1 MLLKIFHAISNMP
14 KPTVASSVSRASV
27 SKSVM
32 KHHPFRCEAS
42 GYDKKLAFPTRSRK
56 GTDRLPYVDS
66 ALEKQYNRRSAFFQL
81 GQSVF
86 LLAVDIPAGT
96 RYTEHKTEF
105 YTAGGFTV
113 ENFNELL
120 KKYADFIV
128 RVGVNPQPGQTL
140 IINCPLEGAPLARLC
155 VRSAYEAGA
164 RDVQVNWNDDAVARA
179 RMELGSEDALTDLKP
194 WQLRRYLDY
203 AESEGGV
210 CVLHLIAD
218 DPELYAGLDGGK
230 ISRVN
235 AARRAFMEEWQEYT
249 MNDRVQWSIAALP
262 SAPWAKKIFPELDT
276 AAAMEALWKLIF
288 DVCRVTGGEPVGEW
302 TAHMERLSTLRDKMN
317 ALDLE
322 SVHFASSNG
331 TDLTVGLADGAIWES
346 AASRSEKGVVFLPNI
361 PTEEVFTAPHKDK
374 VEGIVYGTKPYV
386 FNGQL
391 IKGFHV
397 TFKDGRVVEHGAEE
411 GADLLGQLLDS
422 DEGARNIGE
431 VALVP
436 ASSPINR
443 SGKLFYSTLFDE
455 NAACHIAFGA
465 SYPGTTKGGTAL
477 TKEQLEAR
485 GMNQSR
491 LHEDVMIG
499 AEDSEITGKCRD
511 GRTVQLFKNG
521 VWVL

>member
-1 MLLKIFHAISNMP
+1 MP
-14 KPTVASSVSRASV
+14 KPTVASNVSRAKV

-32 KHHPFRCEAS
+32 KQSPLSRKAS
-42 GYDKKLAFPTRSRK
+42 GVHKNSASPTPGRK
-56 GTDRLPYVDS
+56 GEQTACRMWTAFSSSSITDVSTFFNGSGRLFGFRTVDTHPKKGYTGPQNKNH
-66 ALEKQYNRRSAFFQL
+66 A
-81 GQSVF
+81 VF
-86 LLAVDIPAGT
+86 ARQKGT
-96 RYTEHKTEF
+96 F
-105 YTAGGFTV
+105 V

-140 IINCPLEGAPLARLC
+140 IINCSLEAAPLARLC

-164 RDVQVNWNDDAVARA
+164 RDVQVNWKDNTVSRTQ
-179 RMELGSEDALTDLKP
+179 MELGSEEALCDNKP

-218 DPELYAGLDGGK
+218 DPEVYAGLDGAK

-235 AARRAFMEEWQEYT
+235 AAARKFMAPWREYT
-249 MNDRVQWSIAALP
+249 MNDKVQWSIAAMP
-262 SAPWAKKIFPELDT
+262 SAPWAKKMFPELDT
-276 AAAMEALWKLIF
+276 AAAIEKLWQLIF
-288 DVCRVTGGEPVGEW
+288 DVCRVTGGDPVNEW
-302 TAHMERLSTLRDKMN
+302 KAHLDRLMTLRDKMN
-317 ALDLE
+317 AFDLE
-322 SVHFASSNG
+322 SVHFKSSNG
-331 TDLTVGLADGAIWES
+331 TDLTVGLADKASWES
-346 AASRSEKGVVFLPNI
+346 AGSKNEKGVDFLPNI

-374 VEGIVYGTKPYV
+374 VDGIVYGTKPYV

-397 TFKDGRVVEHGAEE
+397 TFKDGKVIEHGAEE
-411 GADLLGQLLDS
+411 GTDLLGQLLDT
-422 DEGARNIGE
+422 DEGSRHIGE

-443 SGKLFYSTLFDE
+443 SGALFYSTLFDE

-465 SYPGTTKGGTAL
+465 SYPGTTADGTSL
-477 TKEQLEAR
+477 SKEELLAR
-485 GMNQSR
+485 GMNQSAI
-491 LHEDVMIG
+491 HEDVMIG

-511 GRTVQLFKNG
+511 GRTVELFKNG
-521 VWVL
+521 IWVL

>member
-1 MLLKIFHAISNMP
+1 MP
-14 KPTVASSVSRASV
+14 KPTVASNVSRAKV

-32 KHHPFRCEAS
+32 KQSPLSRKAS
-42 GYDKKLAFPTRSRK
+42 GVHKNSASPTPGRK
-56 GTDRLPYVDS
+56 GEQTACRMWTAFSSSSITDVSTFFNGSGRLFGFRTVDTHPKKGYTGPQNKNH
-66 ALEKQYNRRSAFFQL
+66 A
-81 GQSVF
+81 VF
-86 LLAVDIPAGT
+86 ARQKGT
-96 RYTEHKTEF
+96 F
-105 YTAGGFTV
+105 V

-140 IINCPLEGAPLARLC
+140 IINCSLEAAPLARLC

-164 RDVQVNWNDDAVARA
+164 RDVQVNWKDNTVSRTQ
-179 RMELGSEDALTDLKP
+179 MELGSEEALCDNKP

-218 DPELYAGLDGGK
+218 DPEVYAGLDGAK

-235 AARRAFMEEWQEYT
+235 AAARKFMAPWREYT
-249 MNDRVQWSIAALP
+249 MNDKVQWSIAAMP
-262 SAPWAKKIFPELDT
+262 SAPWAKKMFPELDT
-276 AAAMEALWKLIF
+276 DAAIEKLWQLIF
-288 DVCRVTGGEPVGEW
+288 DVCRVTGGDPVNEW
-302 TAHMERLSTLRDKMN
+302 KAHLDRLMTLRDKMN
-317 ALDLE
+317 AFDLE
-322 SVHFASSNG
+322 SVHFKSSNG
-331 TDLTVGLADGAIWES
+331 TDLTVGLADKASWES
-346 AASRSEKGVVFLPNI
+346 AGSKNEKGVDFLPNI

-374 VEGIVYGTKPYV
+374 VDGIVYGTKPYV

-397 TFKDGRVVEHGAEE
+397 TFKDGKVIEHGAEE
-411 GADLLGQLLDS
+411 GADLLGQLLDT
-422 DEGARNIGE
+422 DEGARHIGE

-443 SGKLFYSTLFDE
+443 SGALFYSTLFDE

-465 SYPGTTKGGTAL
+465 SYPGTTADGTSL
-477 TKEQLEAR
+477 SKEELLAR
-485 GMNQSR
+485 GMNQSAI
-491 LHEDVMIG
+491 HEDVMIG

-511 GRTVQLFKNG
+511 GRTVELFKNG
-521 VWVL
+521 IWVL

>member
-1 MLLKIFHAISNMP
+1 MTLW
-14 KPTVASSVSRASV
+14 
-27 SKSVM
+27 
-32 KHHPFRCEAS
+32 
-42 GYDKKLAFPTRSRK
+42 
-56 GTDRLPYVDS
+56 
-66 ALEKQYNRRSAFFQL
+66 
-81 GQSVF
+81 
-86 LLAVDIPAGT
+86 PAP
-96 RYTEHKTEF
+96 
-105 YTAGGFTV
+105 AWSW
-113 ENFNELL
+113 
-120 KKYADFIV
+120 A
-128 RVGVNPQPGQTL
+128 
-140 IINCPLEGAPLARLC
+140 AR
-155 VRSAYEAGA
+155 E
-164 RDVQVNWNDDAVARA
+164 
-179 RMELGSEDALTDLKP
+179 ALTDLKP

-218 DPELYAGLDGGK
+218 DPELYAGIDGNK

-262 SAPWAKKIFPELDT
+262 SVPWAKKVFPELD
-276 AAAMEALWKLIF
+276 ADAAMEALWKLIF
-288 DVCRVTGGEPVGEW
+288 DVCRVTGGDPVNEW
-302 TAHMERLSTLRDKMN
+302 QAHMERLSTLRDKMN

-322 SVHFASSNG
+322 SVHFESSNG
-331 TDLTVGLADGAIWES
+331 TDLTVGLADQAVWES
-346 AASRSEKGVVFLPNI
+346 AASKSEKGVVFLPNI
-361 PTEEVFTAPHKDK
+361 PTEEVFTAPHKDR

-391 IKGFHV
+391 IKNFRV
-397 TFKDGRVVEHGAEE
+397 TFEKGQVVDYHAEQ
-411 GADLLGQLLDS
+411 GQVLLGRLLDG
-422 DEGARNIGE
+422 DEGSRSIGE

-477 TKEQLEAR
+477 TKEELLAR

-499 AEDSEITGKCRD
+499 AEDSHITGKCRD
-511 GRTVQLFKNG
+511 GRTVELFRDG

>member
-1 MLLKIFHAISNMP
+1 M
-14 KPTVASSVSRASV
+14 
-27 SKSVM
+27 
-32 KHHPFRCEAS
+32 
-42 GYDKKLAFPTRSRK
+42 
-56 GTDRLPYVDS
+56 
-66 ALEKQYNRRSAFFQL
+66 
-81 GQSVF
+81 
-86 LLAVDIPAGT
+86 
-96 RYTEHKTEF
+96 
-105 YTAGGFTV
+105 
-113 ENFNELL
+113 
-120 KKYADFIV
+120 
-128 RVGVNPQPGQTL
+128 GVNPQSGQTL

-164 RDVQVNWNDDAVARA
+164 RDVQVNWSDDAVARA
-179 RMELGSEDALTDLKP
+179 RMELGSEEALTDLKP

-218 DPELYAGLDGGK
+218 DPELYAGIDGNK

-262 SAPWAKKIFPELDT
+262 SVPWAKKIFPELD
-276 AAAMEALWKLIF
+276 ADAAMEALWKLIF
-288 DVCRVTGGEPVGEW
+288 DVCRVTGGDPVGEW
-302 TAHMERLSTLRDKMN
+302 QAHMERLCPAGQNEYAGSWKACILR
-317 ALDLE
+317 A
-322 SVHFASSNG
+322 A
-331 TDLTVGLADGAIWES
+331 TAPDLTVGLADQAVWES
-346 AASRSEKGVVFLPNI
+346 AASKAKRAWCSC
-361 PTEEVFTAPHKDK
+361 PTSQRKRCSLRPIKIRWRVSSMAQS
-374 VEGIVYGTKPYV
+374 PYV

-391 IKGFHV
+391 IKNFRV
-397 TFKDGRVVEHGAEE
+397 TFEKGRVVDYHAEQ
-411 GADLLGQLLDS
+411 GQLLLGRLLDG
-422 DEGARNIGE
+422 DEGSRSIGE

-477 TKEQLEAR
+477 SKEELLAR
-485 GMNQSR
+485 GMNQSH

-499 AEDSEITGKCRD
+499 AEDSHITGKCRD
-511 GRTVQLFKNG
+511 GRTVELFRDG

>member
-1 MLLKIFHAISNMP
+1 MP
-14 KPTVASSVSRASV
+14 KPTVASNVSRAKV

-32 KHHPFRCEAS
+32 KQSPLSRKAS
-42 GYDKKLAFPTRSRK
+42 GVHKNSASPTPGRK
-56 GTDRLPYVDS
+56 GEQTACRMWTAFSSSSITDVSTFFNGSGRLFGFGTVDTHPKKGYTGPQNKNH
-66 ALEKQYNRRSAFFQL
+66 A
-81 GQSVF
+81 VF
-86 LLAVDIPAGT
+86 ARQKGT
-96 RYTEHKTEF
+96 F
-105 YTAGGFTV
+105 V

-140 IINCPLEGAPLARLC
+140 IINCSLEAAPLARLC

-164 RDVQVNWNDDAVARA
+164 RDVQVNWKDNTVSRTQ
-179 RMELGSEDALTDLKP
+179 MELGSEEALCDNKP

-218 DPELYAGLDGGK
+218 DPEVYAGLDGAK

-235 AARRAFMEEWQEYT
+235 AAARKFMAPWREYT
-249 MNDRVQWSIAALP
+249 MNDKVQWSIAAMP
-262 SAPWAKKIFPELDT
+262 SAPWAKKMFPELDT
-276 AAAMEALWKLIF
+276 AAAIEKLWQLIF
-288 DVCRVTGGEPVGEW
+288 DVCRVTGGDPVNEW
-302 TAHMERLSTLRDKMN
+302 KAHLDRLMTLRDKMN
-317 ALDLE
+317 AFDLE
-322 SVHFASSNG
+322 SVHFKSSNG
-331 TDLTVGLADGAIWES
+331 TDLTVGLADKASWES
-346 AASRSEKGVVFLPNI
+346 AGSKNEKGVDFLPNI

-374 VEGIVYGTKPYV
+374 VDGIVYGTKPYV

-397 TFKDGRVVEHGAEE
+397 TFKDGKVIEHGAEE
-411 GADLLGQLLDS
+411 GADLLGQLLDT
-422 DEGARNIGE
+422 DEGSRHIGE

-443 SGKLFYSTLFDE
+443 SGALFYSTLFDE

-465 SYPGTTKGGTAL
+465 SYPGTTADGTSL
-477 TKEQLEAR
+477 SKEELLAR
-485 GMNQSR
+485 GMNQSAI
-491 LHEDVMIG
+491 HEDVMIG

-511 GRTVQLFKNG
+511 GRTVELFKNG
-521 VWVL
+521 IWVL